1 MHIPGIEL
9 IAGAA
14 AGALV
19 GIFFTWLV
27 MRARRAVLADRLNSA
42 AAELGAVKTERDAL
56 RGSLSELSARC
67 ARLETALD
75 QEREKAKEMTAFAQ
89 TATATLKDAFK
100 GLSADTLARNSEQFL
115 QLAKSTLE
123 AYHVKATGDLAQ
135 RQKAVE
141 EIVKPVRETLERVNL
156 QVNEVEKSRKE
167 AYGALRQQVE
177 SLLQGQKQLSTET
190 GNLVSALRKPTVRGR
205 WGEIQLRRV
214 VEFAGMLPHCD
225 FVEQSSVK
233 TETGTLRPDLL
244 VRLPGGKLVV
254 VDAKA
259 PLEAYLSAI
268 SAEDEATRK
277 AFMADHARQIRR
289 HIQQLSEKAYWQQ
302 FDQAPDFVVL
312 FLPGEAFF
320 IAALEYD
327 EGIIEFGVTRRIIL
341 ASPTTLIALL
351 QAVSYGW
358 QQERIAEN
366 ARHIQE
372 LGAELYKRL
381 TKMADHFGA
390 VGKSLDKAVK
400 SYNEAVGSLEARVLP
415 AARRFSELDSGI
427 KEEIDKIEP
436 VSVVSREISAPELT
450 ESSEEEEDDT

>member
-1 MHIPGIEL
+1 MNIPEI
-9 IAGAA
+9 IWGAA
-14 AGALV
+14 AGGLA

-27 MRARRAVLADRLNSA
+27 MRARRAVLADRLASA
-42 AAELGAVKTERDAL
+42 TTELEAVRTERDAL
-56 RGSLSELSARC
+56 RGELSDHSARF
-67 ARLETALD
+67 ARLEGALE
-75 QEREKAKEMTAFAQ
+75 QEREKSKEMAGFAQ
-89 TATATLKDAFK
+89 AATTTLKDTFK
-100 GLSADTLARNSEQFL
+100 GLSADTLARSSEQFL
-115 QLAKSTLE
+115 QLAKSAFE
-123 AYHVKATGDLAQ
+123 SFHVKAAGDLAQ

-141 EIVKPVRETLERVNL
+141 EIVKPVKEALDKVNV

-167 AYGALRQQVE
+167 AYGALSQQVE
-177 SLLQGQKQLSTET
+177 SLLRGQKALSTET
-190 GNLVSALRKPTVRGR
+190 NNLVSALRKPTVRGR

-233 TETGTLRPDLL
+233 TETGALRPDLL

-254 VDAKA
+254 VDSKA

-277 AFMADHARQIRR
+277 KFMAEHTRQIRT
-289 HIQQLSEKAYWQQ
+289 HIQQLSDKAYWEQ

-312 FLPGEAFF
+312 FLPGEPFF
-320 IAALEYD
+320 IAALEQD
-327 EGIIEFGVTRRIIL
+327 EGIIEFGVARRIIL

-358 QQERIAEN
+358 QQEQIAEN

-372 LGAELYKRL
+372 LGADLYRRIS
-381 TKMADHFGA
+381 KMADHFGT
-390 VGKSLDKAVK
+390 VGKSLDRAVK
-400 SYNEAVGSLEARVLP
+400 SYNDAVGSLEARVLP
-415 AARRFSELDSGI
+415 AARRFSELDGSI
-427 KEEIDKIEP
+427 KEEITKIEP

-450 ESSEEEEDDT
+450 EPEEKEDNA